1 MLSGHYALGL
11 LLMLLIAKILMTS
24 ACIGMGLFGGVFSPA
39 IFIGV
44 AAGAFFGQLVEPMVV
59 PGFALVAAVAAM
71 AAVSASVIGAPITAT
86 LIVLELTQSY
96 ELAVAAMITVMLCSL
111 VTHRVFSLSFF
122 DRQLLDRGVDL
133 RAGREAIAM
142 QQMTV
147 AAIATQA
154 HLTLDS
160 TATGRQV
167 IDLMRQAQLTEAY
180 LCDDNAQLLGKV
192 MIHQALQAGDA
203 PALDYRSSAP
213 LSFAGTDSLAQAMAA
228 ARGFVG
234 ESIPVLSDSGK
245 LLGTVTEGD
254 LFTAVI
260 GLQQKIRAQERS

>member
-1 MLSGHYALGL
+1 
-11 LLMLLIAKILMTS
+11 
-24 ACIGMGLFGGVFSPA
+24 
-39 IFIGV
+39 
-44 AAGAFFGQLVEPMVV
+44 
-59 PGFALVAAVAAM
+59 
-71 AAVSASVIGAPITAT
+71 
-86 LIVLELTQSY
+86 
-96 ELAVAAMITVMLCSL
+96 
-111 VTHRVFSLSFF
+111 
-122 DRQLLDRGVDL
+122 
-133 RAGREAIAM
+133 
-142 QQMTV
+142 
-147 AAIATQA
+147 
-154 HLTLDS
+154 
-160 TATGRQV
+160 
-167 IDLMRQAQLTEAY
+167 MRQAQLTEAY